1 MAINIKSEDLKI
13 AFADEGI
20 MLLKSDNICLG
31 GKIPLPGGGV
41 GIVVE
46 EVELFPKGVADR

>member
-1 MAINIKSEDLKI
+1 MEINKDLKA
-13 AFADEGI
+13 AFVDEGI
-20 MLLKSDNICLG
+20 ILLKSDNICLG

-46 EVELFPKGVADR
+46 ETQPLPKGAADR

>member
-1 MAINIKSEDLKI
+1 MEINNELKV

-31 GKIPLPGGGV
+31 GKIPLPGGGI

-46 EVELFPKGVADR
+46 ETEDKKE